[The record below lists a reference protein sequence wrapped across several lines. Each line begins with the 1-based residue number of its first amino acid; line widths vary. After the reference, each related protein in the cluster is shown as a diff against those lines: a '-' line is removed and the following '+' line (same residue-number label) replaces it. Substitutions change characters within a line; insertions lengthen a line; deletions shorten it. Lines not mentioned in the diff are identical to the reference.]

1 MIARPIEAGRPA
13 TFSPSGIEIEPGP
26 LQRVLGNRTGSP
38 VRPQVLA
45 TARAM
50 AALAVTAS
58 APRVAY
64 RRVRIATCTPEG
76 LALSTGTRFRGS
88 TFAARLADCDEV
100 ALFVLSLGG
109 RFDSTQKNLAAADKT
124 LEAYML
130 EIAGWLAIEEAT
142 RLFRRHLQAEA
153 EREALALTRRMA
165 PGYTTRVEGLK
176 VEWPLEDQE
185 ALFSL
190 FDESA
195 PARLLE
201 GSCAMTPKMSRSGL
215 FGLARAAAVSNS
227 TDVPRE
233 TMEDE

>member
-1 MIARPIEAGRPA
+1 MSAQTIEAARPA
-13 TFSPSGIEIEPGP
+13 TFSPSGIEIEPEP
-26 LQRVLGNRTGSP
+26 LLRVLGYRNAAP

-45 TARAM
+45 TAQAM
-50 AALAVTAS
+50 AGLAVAAS
-58 APRVAY
+58 TPRVAY
-64 RRVRIATCTPEG
+64 RRVRIASCTPEG
-76 LALSTGTRFRGS
+76 LVLATGTRFRGS
-88 TFAARLADCDEV
+88 TFAAELADCDEV

-109 RFDSTQKNLAAADKT
+109 RFDSTQKHLAAAGKT

-130 EIAGWLAIEEAT
+130 EIAGWLAIEKAT
-142 RLFRRHLQAEA
+142 RLFRKHLQAEA
-153 EREALALTRRMA
+153 KREALALTRRMA
-165 PGYTTRVEGLK
+165 PGYTTRVAGLK

-227 TDVPRE
+227 TDVPQE
-233 TMEDE
+233 TMQDE

>member
-1 MIARPIEAGRPA
+1 
-13 TFSPSGIEIEPGP
+13 
-26 LQRVLGNRTGSP
+26 
-38 VRPQVLA
+38 
-45 TARAM
+45 M

-64 RRVRIATCTPEG
+64 RRVRIATCTPE
-76 LALSTGTRFRGS
+76 ARASTGTLSRP

-109 RFDSTQKNLAAADKT
+109 RFDSTQKNLAAAGQDARGACWRSP
-124 LEAYML
+124 LARDRGGHAPL
-130 EIAGWLAIEEAT
+130 PQAPAGRGGGRGAGA
-142 RLFRRHLQAEA
+142 HA
-153 EREALALTRRMA
+153 RMA

>member
-1 MIARPIEAGRPA
+1 MSAQPIETSRTA
-13 TFSPSGIEIEPGP
+13 TFSPRGIGIEPEP
-26 LQRVLGNRTGSP
+26 LLRVLGYRGGAP

-45 TARAM
+45 TAQAM

-58 APRVAY
+58 TPRVAY
-64 RRVRIATCTPEG
+64 RRERIASCTPEG
-76 LALSTGTRFRGS
+76 LVLSTGTRFRGP
-88 TFAARLADCDEV
+88 TFAAELANCDEV

-109 RFDSTQKNLAAADKT
+109 RFDSTQKNLAAAGKT

-130 EIAGWLAIEEAT
+130 EIGGWLAIEAAT
-142 RLFRRHLQAEA
+142 RLFRKHLQAEA
-153 EREALALTRRMA
+153 MREALALTRRMA
-165 PGYTTRVEGLK
+165 PGYTTRVAGAK

-227 TDVPRE
+227 TDVPQE